1 MIKLIV
7 LLQTIFKLGLGNVA
21 YVAWYRFSLKSGL
34 RKHRFQQRNFV
45 VNGDFFSVAKP
56 RLDYPEEWKSKLLSE
71 ADMIIDGRLPYYSYH
86 WEQVGSPPDWSLNPF
101 NDAHYPDV
109 QKHWTEL
116 PDFHPGVGDIKN
128 VWEAS
133 RFGWV
138 VTLARAYAVT
148 GDEKYRNTLNTWLAD
163 WVSKN
168 PLNTG
173 PHWKCGQEASI
184 RLFNLINAAFILIQ
198 HTQPTPSMVE
208 FVQASLERIGKNIRY
223 AIAQDNNHG
232 TSEAAGLLV
241 GGWWLQSAD
250 LKKSDKGRKY
260 AAQGRRWLEN
270 RVKKL
275 IASSGSFSQHSMT
288 YHRVALDTLCF
299 AEFWRKTWNEP
310 SFSEH
315 FYSKARAA
323 TDWLYQVTDQVS
335 GDTPNLGSNDGAL
348 LLNAHGCDYRDFR
361 PSLQLASKLFFEA
374 NWLEDSGHNE
384 PLYWFNQLSKKG
396 IQNPP
401 KKKFSCHGYA
411 TIHGDETW
419 ALIKWPWYTFR
430 PSHNDA
436 LHIDIWH
443 KGKNIICDSG
453 TYSYNPG
460 VDSKIDLKSVHYH
473 NTVSFDNREQMPKL
487 SRFLLAN
494 WLRPESEGFHKS
506 QTGQGVSWMGSYI
519 DSFGN
524 RHLREVIKE
533 GHQWIIR
540 DTLSGNFQQAVI
552 GFNLNSDRYSLA
564 DGKVVLSDFTI
575 HLPAGLSVK
584 VNESMASLYYQEI
597 HPILRL
603 DIQVSK
609 PGTYETVIN
618 LSDPFQP

>member
-1 MIKLIV
+1 MMKMIGLIKT
-7 LLQTIFKLGLGNVA
+7 LYKLGLGNVA
-21 YVAWYRFSLKSGL
+21 YVAWYRFTLKSGL

-45 VNGDFFSVAKP
+45 ADGDFFSATKP
-56 RLDYPEEWKSKLLSE
+56 RLDFPEEWKSKLLTD
-71 ADMIIDGRLPYYSYH
+71 ADLILEGQLPYYSFH
-86 WEQVGSPPDWSLNPF
+86 WKQVGSPPDWFLNPF
-101 NDAHYPDV
+101 TGSRYPDV
-109 QKHWTEL
+109 QNHWTEF
-116 PDFHPGVGDIKN
+116 PDFHPEVGDIKN

-148 GDEKYRNTLNTWLAD
+148 GDEDYRNRLNTWLSD
-163 WVSKN
+163 WVNRN
-168 PLNTG
+168 PLNIG

-184 RLFNLINAAFILIQ
+184 RLFNLMNAAFILNQ
-198 HTQPTPSMVE
+198 HTHPLPALVE
-208 FVQASLERIGKNIRY
+208 FVQASLERISKNIRY

-232 TSEAAGLLV
+232 TSEAAGLLI
-241 GGWWLQSAD
+241 GGWWLQSVD
-250 LKKSDKGRKY
+250 LKKSDKGKKY
-260 AAQGRRWLEN
+260 AAQGRHWLEN

-275 IASSGSFSQHSMT
+275 ITDSGSFSQHSVT

-335 GDTPNLGSNDGAL
+335 GDAPNLGSNDGAL

-374 NWLEDSGHNE
+374 SWLDDSGHYE

-401 KKKFSCHGYA
+401 KKEFSCHGYA

-430 PSHNDA
+430 PSHNDV

-443 KGKNIICDSG
+443 KGKNIIYDSG

-460 VDSKIDLKSVHYH
+460 IDSKIDLKSVHYH

-487 SRFLLAN
+487 SRFLLTN
-494 WLRPESEGFHKS
+494 WLKPETEGLNEES
-506 QTGQGVSWMGSYI
+506 SGQATSWKGSYV

-524 RHLREVIKE
+524 RHMREVAFTE
-533 GHQWIIR
+533 NQWIIS
-540 DTLSGNFQQAVI
+540 DTLSGNFKQAVI
-552 GFNLNSDRYSLA
+552 GFNLNTEKYRLNG
-564 DGKVVLSDFTI
+564 GKVMTSDFI
-575 HLPAGLSVK
+575 VHPPDGQEVK
-584 VNESMASLYYQEI
+584 VTESMASLYYQEI
-597 HPILRL
+597 HKIFRL
-603 DIQVSK
+603 EVLVTN
-609 PGTYETVIN
+609 PGTYVTVID
-618 LSDPFQP
+618 LISPS